1 MRSCPAASQSGC
13 GRNSTSCG
21 VVPLCVRNRRGSAR
35 GSPSVPRLLGA
46 DARDVAA
53 PAQSPHPAN
62 DLLEPSSLET
72 TAPLLAETPIPVDG
86 AEDPGSQT
94 IDVSLAAIEAAPS
107 LGARAPLSVS
117 GRFRHRASIRH
128 RASTARYVA
137 GLTLTPSRARTTGG
151 RHRNSVLSAWRSP

>member
-1 MRSCPAASQSGC
+1 DCRDTSEAETAASFVY
-13 GRNSTSCG
+13 TS
-21 VVPLCVRNRRGSAR
+21 
-35 GSPSVPRLLGA
+35 
-46 DARDVAA
+46 A
-53 PAQSPHPAN
+53 PAQSPHPSN

-72 TAPLLAETPIPVDG
+72 TAPLLAEAPIPVDG

-137 GLTLTPSRARTTGG
+137 GLTLTPSRARTTRG
-151 RHRNSVLSAWRSP
+151 RHRNSVLSAWRSPRTNRDHR